1 MFTNSS
7 ILIIVLQLDS
17 VLLEGLDECGMEKLD
32 FVRVIFRQNINLQV
46 CGVDAVQ
53 IVQLF
58 YLTWLHMTVSIFC
71 ELVISDMFNGPQ
83 HYLVNWAVILLL
95 DKLQRC
101 GIEILFLLLLTG
113 LAAAHIKLIINII

>member
-1 MFTNSS
+1 
-7 ILIIVLQLDS
+7 
-17 VLLEGLDECGMEKLD
+17 MEKLD

-58 YLTWLHMTVSIFC
+58 YLTWLHMTVSIFS
-71 ELVISDMFNGPQ
+71 ELFISDMFNGPQ